1 MMSQAVAVSG
11 GWLSETGLTLE
22 GRMATPAFKRRA
34 SARARMSSPPN
45 EAVPTTGAIGARVSQ
60 LRKERGVTQVQL
72 ASLLGVS
79 QPVVS
84 AYERGA
90 VPLRA
95 EQIALL
101 ALQLRVSADVLLGL
115 KGAATP
121 AAVAP
126 STADAR
132 LARRLREARNLP
144 RRDKEALLRTLD
156 AFLARAAHG

>member
-1 MMSQAVAVSG
+1 
-11 GWLSETGLTLE
+11 
-22 GRMATPAFKRRA
+22 MATHALKRRA
-34 SARARMSSPPN
+34 SRAARGSSSTD
-45 EAVPTTGAIGARVSQ
+45 EAVPQLGAIGARVAQ
-60 LRKERGVTQVQL
+60 LRKERGITQVEV

-95 EQIALL
+95 EQLALL
-101 ALQLRVSADVLLGL
+101 AQRLRVSADVLLGL
-115 KGAATP
+115 KGAAAPT
-121 AAVAP
+121 AVAP

-132 LARRLREARNLP
+132 LARRLREARALP

-156 AFLARAAHG
+156 AFLARAAQG

>member
-1 MMSQAVAVSG
+1 
-11 GWLSETGLTLE
+11 
-22 GRMATPAFKRRA
+22 MATRALKQRRGVRSPTSSAAPAA
-34 SARARMSSPPN
+34 
-45 EAVPTTGAIGARVSQ
+45 EAGAVGARVAQ
-60 LRKERGVTQVQL
+60 LRKERGVTQVEV

-95 EQIALL
+95 EQVALL
-101 ALQLRVSADVLLGL
+101 AQRLRVSADVLLGL
-115 KGAATP
+115 KGTAAP
-121 AAVAP
+121 AAAGP

-132 LARRLREARNLP
+132 LARRLREARALP

-156 AFLARAAHG
+156 AFLERAAQG

>member
-1 MMSQAVAVSG
+1 
-11 GWLSETGLTLE
+11 
-22 GRMATPAFKRRA
+22 MATPVLKRRA
-34 SARARMSSPPN
+34 SRGARVSSPPN
-45 EAVPTTGAIGARVSQ
+45 EAVPNADAIGARVAQ
-60 LRKERGVTQVQL
+60 LRKERGVTQVEV

-95 EQIALL
+95 EQVALL
-101 ALQLRVSADVLLGL
+101 SLHLRVSADVLLGL
-115 KGAATP
+115 KGAAAP
-121 AAVAP
+121 AAVTP

-132 LARRLREARNLP
+132 LARRLREARTLP

-156 AFLARAAHG
+156 AFLERAAHE

>member
-1 MMSQAVAVSG
+1 
-11 GWLSETGLTLE
+11 
-22 GRMATPAFKRRA
+22 
-34 SARARMSSPPN
+34 MSSPFNESVPN
-45 EAVPTTGAIGARVSQ
+45 AGAIGARVAQ
-60 LRKERGVTQVQL
+60 LRKERGVTQVEL

-95 EQIALL
+95 EQVAFLS
-101 ALQLRVSADVLLGL
+101 LQLHVSSDVLLGL
-115 KGAATP
+115 KGAAAP
-121 AAVAP
+121 AAATA

-132 LARRLREARNLP
+132 LARRLREARTLP

-156 AFLARAAHG
+156 AFLQRASHG

>member
-1 MMSQAVAVSG
+1 VS
-11 GWLSETGLTLE
+11 SVEE
-22 GRMATPAFKRRA
+22 EENVSTP
-34 SARARMSSPPN
+34 
-45 EAVPTTGAIGARVSQ
+45 VAIGARVAQ
-60 LRKERGVTQVQL
+60 LRKERGITQVEV

-95 EQIALL
+95 EQLAAL
-101 ALQLRVSADVLLGL
+101 AVRLRVSADVLLGL
-115 KGAATP
+115 KGAAAP

-132 LARRLREARNLP
+132 LARRLRDARTLP

-156 AFLARAAHG
+156 AFLGRAAPA